1 VDAQVPPNRAGPS
14 RAYMAYALS
23 WLGVGLVLL
32 VASVPRLAAVDL
44 REYLVFALLAFLGNA
59 VVVRFPSGTVVSMQ
73 APFAFAAVWLF
84 GWPAAPPVNFASAAL
99 LPLLHR
105 VSPWRAVIFA
115 GNGSLGMCTAGLVFW
130 SVAGGPLRP
139 DSPPLLVAVLV
150 GAGAVFSL
158 VNTTA
163 AVLGRFLETGQSTHL
178 SARNLLPLAGFTVL
192 TYTPVSYLLA
202 VAFRLSLP
210 VFALTVSV
218 WLLVGLT
225 LQAYHSSRDLRARLE
240 QATRELERLST
251 TDALTELL
259 NRRVFVQVAER
270 ELARHRRYGDPVSL
284 VLLDLRGFKRVN
296 DTQGHQAGD
305 AVLRWVAHVLR
316 RRIRNTDTAFR
327 LGGDEFAVL
336 LPGTGLSG
344 ALSLAESL
352 YRALRSEDGLRGADV
367 TLGVASCPEHGCT
380 VDELVR
386 AADRA
391 LYRAREEGKW
401 VGAAEVTGSAGRPL

>member
-1 VDAQVPPNRAGPS
+1 MDRQLPPSRAGPS
-14 RAYMAYALS
+14 GAYVAYALS

-32 VASVPRLAAVDL
+32 AASVPRLATVDL
-44 REYLVFALLAFLGNA
+44 REFLVFGLLALLGNA

-84 GWPAAPPVNFASAAL
+84 GWPGAPVVNFASAAV

-115 GNGSLGMCTAGLVFW
+115 GNGSLGMCAAGVVFW
-130 SVAGGPLRP
+130 SGAGGPLRP
-139 DSPPLLVAVLV
+139 DSAPEQVAILV
-150 GAGAVFSL
+150 GAGVLFSL

-163 AVLGRFLETGQSTHL
+163 AVVGRYLETGERAQLFT
-178 SARNLLPLAGFTVL
+178 RNLLPLAGFTAL

-202 VAFRLSLP
+202 VAFRVSLP
-210 VFALTVSV
+210 VFALVVSV

-225 LQAYHSSRDLRARLE
+225 LQAYRSSRDLRARLE

-251 TDALTELL
+251 TDPLTELL
-259 NRRVFVQVAER
+259 NRRVFVQMAQR

-316 RRIRNTDTAFR
+316 RRTRKTDAAFR

-352 YRALRSEDGLRGADV
+352 YRALRSEDRLRGADV
-367 TLGVASCPEHGCT
+367 TLGVASCPEHGST
-380 VDELVR
+380 ADELVR

-401 VGAAEVTGSAGRPL
+401 LAHLTP